1 MSISLSL
8 SLHYQKTLCLSLS
21 LMAFS
26 DKSLRQS
33 LISSFLYSSS
43 SIVSTLHK
51 SFGLDNT
58 MLGAATPASSNN
70 GVSSPTRNFVI
81 PALSEPGKIEMYSP
95 TFYVACTASC
105 ERPRPR
111 PPFLYDVRP
120 NPCEWVESC
129 YCLSK

>member
-95 TFYVACTASC
+95 TFYVACTAGNILSC
-105 ERPRPR
+105 GLTHMAITP
-111 PPFLYDVRP
+111 LDLVKCNMQVRFF
-120 NPCEWVESC
+120 
-129 YCLSK
+129 